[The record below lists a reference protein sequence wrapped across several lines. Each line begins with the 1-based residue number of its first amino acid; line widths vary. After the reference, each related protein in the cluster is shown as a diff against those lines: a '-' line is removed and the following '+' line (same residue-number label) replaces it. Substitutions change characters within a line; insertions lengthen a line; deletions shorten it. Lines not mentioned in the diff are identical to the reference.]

1 MGYVAVKG
9 GLSAIQAAESLVQR
23 GRLEGQS
30 PLLQIEQIVE
40 QQRLVVD
47 QIMGE
52 AGLYDEKL
60 AALSFKQAEGD
71 ITEAVFLL
79 RAYKSTLE
87 RVGYSLPIDT
97 EKMIIFRRISS
108 AFKSIPG
115 GQLLGRTR
123 DYTQRLLDY
132 ALLTESKQS
141 QVNVA
146 LEETTASPRRFS
158 RVSDVLRGDGL
169 LAPLELSNE
178 KEPFDV
184 TRESLKFPAPRSAVL
199 QTLSRGESGA
209 MVTFGYSSM
218 RGYGAVHPTIS
229 ELRYGK
235 APVEFQ
241 HPITGN
247 PVRIGYVRLT
257 EVEGISHAYNSEGKG
272 GEETTM
278 NKSSEAGQTE
288 EAKPL
293 FELGYGLVY
302 GQNERKAISMAILDK
317 ALELGG
323 DSPTG
328 DQEFV
333 LYHVDSVESSGYV
346 EHLKLPH
353 YVTFQSSLDRA
364 REERR
369 LAFEK
374 EMQK

>member
-1 MGYVAVKG
+1 M
-9 GLSAIQAAESLVQR
+9 S
-23 GRLEGQS
+23 
-30 PLLQIEQIVE
+30 
-40 QQRLVVD
+40 
-47 QIMGE
+47 E
-52 AGLYDEKL
+52 AGLYSETL
-60 AALSFKQAEGD
+60 AALAFKQSEGD

-87 RVGYSLPIDT
+87 RVGYSLPVDT
-97 EKMIIFRRISS
+97 EKMKVWRRISS
-108 AFKSIPG
+108 AFKNIPG

-132 ALLTESKQS
+132 ALLTESR
-141 QVNVA
+141 N
-146 LEETTASPRRFS
+146 EPTPTTATQTVESPRKFG
-158 RVSDVLRGDGL
+158 RVSDVLRGEGL
-169 LAPLELSNE
+169 MAPLQPQEE
-178 KEPFDV
+178 KEPFDI
-184 TRESLKFPAPRSAVL
+184 TRESLKFPAARSACL
-199 QTLSRGESGA
+199 QTLARGESGA
-209 MVTFGYSSM
+209 MVAFAYSSM

-235 APVEFQ
+235 APVEFL
-241 HPITGN
+241 HPLTGR

-257 EVEGISHAYNSEGKG
+257 EVEGIAHAYNAEGKG
-272 GEETTM
+272 GDETTM
-278 NKSSEAGQTE
+278 QGAARSDESN

-293 FELGYGLVY
+293 FDLGYGLIF

-323 DSPTG
+323 DAPTG

-369 LAFEK
+369 LAFEQELRK
-374 EMQK
+374 